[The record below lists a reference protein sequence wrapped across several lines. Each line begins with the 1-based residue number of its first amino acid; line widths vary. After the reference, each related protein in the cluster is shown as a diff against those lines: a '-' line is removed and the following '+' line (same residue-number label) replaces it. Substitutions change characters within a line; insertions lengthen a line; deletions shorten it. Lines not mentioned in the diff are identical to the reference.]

1 VNIIIVRLKICGISD
16 CLFLTSFESEDES
29 NPQFFQEKWKNKH
42 GKWSG
47 FSFFLFNDLFDK
59 NTLILF
65 TNTKHILHTLC
76 YVKILLRRFIL
87 REREATEKLL
97 VVVHQKEEKKSK
109 VCPASSCLL
118 LAYGKSLTSCIEY
131 YL

>member
-1 VNIIIVRLKICGISD
+1 MENGVVFHFFCLMIC
-16 CLFLTSFESEDES
+16 LTKL
-29 NPQFFQEKWKNKH
+29 PLY
-42 GKWSG
+42 
-47 FSFFLFNDLFDK
+47 FS
-59 NTLILF
+59 

-76 YVKILLRRFIL
+76 YVNILLRRFIL

-109 VCPASSCLL
+109 VCPPSSCLL

>member
-1 VNIIIVRLKICGISD
+1 MENGVVFHFFCLMICLTKIP
-16 CLFLTSFESEDES
+16 LY
-29 NPQFFQEKWKNKH
+29 
-42 GKWSG
+42 
-47 FSFFLFNDLFDK
+47 FS
-59 NTLILF
+59 
-65 TNTKHILHTLC
+65 TNTKNILHTLC

-109 VCPASSCLL
+109 VCPASSSLL

>member
-1 VNIIIVRLKICGISD
+1 MKAILNFSKKNGKINMENRVVFHFF
-16 CLFLTSFESEDES
+16 CL
-29 NPQFFQEKWKNKH
+29 N
-42 GKWSG
+42 
-47 FSFFLFNDLFDK
+47 K